1 MTTSHFK
8 CKGINRKPQNVPS
21 RECKDP
27 LGEKCT
33 RHNQDAAPERRASG
47 MVPST
52 ELQGQRARVK
62 AGESPRDLHS
72 SSPSATREHA
82 TTVLP
87 KSRFKPR
94 GGRTSGG
101 RNHDGDLL
109 VVWLITQLKVF
120 LCVEAAWGERDDK
133 RGWSWKRARGAAVS
147 SPLTSTFAFIV

>member
-1 MTTSHFK
+1 MQLCKIHFASAKKASVQPYIFFLIFCSARRKKKLKNMTTSLFK
-8 CKGINRKPQNVPS
+8 CKGTNRKPQNVPS

-33 RHNQDAAPERRASG
+33 RRNQDAAPERRASG
-47 MVPST
+47 MVLST

-109 VVWLITQLKVF
+109 VV
-120 LCVEAAWGERDDK
+120 
-133 RGWSWKRARGAAVS
+133 
-147 SPLTSTFAFIV
+147 